1 MQDIP
6 LELEKDKVRRLEQ
19 EKMNKKKGKKDTTT
33 LGDDEDVE
41 SVDSLYGDDDEI
53 TVINSQGIM
62 VCLYLLLS
70 SCLSRRNIVHCL
82 PSWKIKAAFLYYY
95 NSDSLQAASHVNKK
109 PTRVSCLA
117 VVVRFNEAI
126 YLSIDWNDEWM
137 E

>member
-1 MQDIP
+1 M
-6 LELEKDKVRRLEQ
+6 RRLEQ

-82 PSWKIKAAFLYYY
+82 PS
-95 NSDSLQAASHVNKK
+95 
-109 PTRVSCLA
+109 
-117 VVVRFNEAI
+117 
-126 YLSIDWNDEWM
+126 
-137 E
+137 